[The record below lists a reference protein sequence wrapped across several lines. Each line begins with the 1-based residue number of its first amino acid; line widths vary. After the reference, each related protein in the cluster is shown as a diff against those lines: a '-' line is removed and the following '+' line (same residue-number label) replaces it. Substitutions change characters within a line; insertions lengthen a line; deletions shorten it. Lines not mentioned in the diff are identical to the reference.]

1 MSLVE
6 RIDTICLTVKN
17 VEEASIWYREV
28 LGFKESYQGET
39 YRILTI
45 GSSKVPLTIE
55 EGDVHPSNSQVYP
68 VLHTKNLEAYEARG
82 HFVRGSCGL

>member
-39 YRILTI
+39 YRILTN
-45 GSSKVPLTIE
+45 GSSKC
-55 EGDVHPSNSQVYP
+55 DRQVIFYSF
-68 VLHTKNLEAYEARG
+68 R
-82 HFVRGSCGL
+82 